1 MSPYGGL
8 AGEWAP
14 VRATRRARPV
24 SVARAGRHVAAVA
37 LMAVATC
44 AFAAQPGQPGLTDP
58 MRGSAAILDE
68 PRPPALQN
76 QENKDVRR
84 VRSHP
89 MQPPTI
95 PHKIDGYQVDRDV
108 NRCLFCHSR
117 ARIEETRA
125 IPLSVTHY
133 MDRDGNVRGDV
144 SPRRYFC
151 TQCHV
156 PQDDVKPPVENRF
169 EDFETASRRS
179 AAPPRK
185 R

>member
-1 MSPYGGL
+1 ML
-8 AGEWAP
+8 
-14 VRATRRARPV
+14 RALPPL
-24 SVARAGRHVAAVA
+24 VAIGAALCLLAVA
-37 LMAVATC
+37 ETHAI
-44 AFAAQPGQPGLTDP
+44 AAETALNDP
-58 MRGSAAILDE
+58 LRGTAPILDE
-68 PRPPALQN
+68 THPPPLSN

-95 PHKIDGYQVDRDV
+95 PHKIDGYQLDRAV
-108 NRCLFCHSR
+108 NRCLFCHAR
-117 ARIEETRA
+117 TRIEETKA

-133 MDRDGNVRGDV
+133 MDRDANVRGDV

-156 PQDDVKPPVENRF
+156 PQDEVKPLVGNSF
-169 EDFETASRRS
+169 EDFETAAKRS
-179 AAPPRK
+179 TSKSPQGK

>member
-1 MSPYGGL
+1 MKAIL
-8 AGEWAP
+8 A
-14 VRATRRARPV
+14 
-24 SVARAGRHVAAVA
+24 S
-37 LMAVATC
+37 LLF
-44 AFAAQPGQPGLTDP
+44 AFAFPALAADALTDP
-58 MRGSAAILDE
+58 MRGKAPILDE
-68 PRPPALQN
+68 PTPPAMQA

-95 PHKIDGYQVDRDV
+95 PHKIEGYQLDRDA

-117 ARIEETRA
+117 SRIEETRA

-133 MDRDGNVRGDV
+133 MDRDGNVRGDI

-156 PQDDVKPPVENRF
+156 PQDEVKPLVENRF
-169 EDFETASRRS
+169 QDFETASKPP
-179 AAPPRK
+179 AGKAPTK
-185 R
+185 SK

>member
-1 MSPYGGL
+1 VILRSL
-8 AGEWAP
+8 A
-14 VRATRRARPV
+14 TL
-24 SVARAGRHVAAVA
+24 AAVA
-37 LMAVATC
+37 TLCLLLPAGTPAI
-44 AFAAQPGQPGLTDP
+44 AAENALTDP
-58 MRGSAAILDE
+58 LRGNVPILDE
-68 PRPPALQN
+68 SQPPPLSN

-95 PHKIDGYQVDRDV
+95 PHKIEGYQLDRSV
-108 NRCLFCHSR
+108 NRCLFCHAR
-117 ARIEETRA
+117 TRIEETKA

-133 MDRDGNVRGDV
+133 MDRDGTVRGDI

-156 PQDDVKPPVENRF
+156 PQDEVKPLVDSTY
-169 EDFETASRRS
+169 EDFETAARRS
-179 AAPPRK
+179 TSKAAPVK

>member
-1 MSPYGGL
+1 MPALRAWVALTALCVL
-8 AGEWAP
+8 AGS
-14 VRATRRARPV
+14 AT
-24 SVARAGRHVAAVA
+24 AA
-37 LMAVATC
+37 TDS
-44 AFAAQPGQPGLTDP
+44 LTDP
-58 MRGSAAILDE
+58 LRGSTPILDE
-68 PRPPALQN
+68 AQPPPLQN

-95 PHKIDGYQVDRDV
+95 PHKIDGYQLDKSV
-108 NRCLFCHSR
+108 NRCLFCHAR
-117 ARIEETRA
+117 TRIEETKA

-156 PQDDVKPPVENRF
+156 PQDEVKPLVDNRF
-169 EDFETASRRS
+169 EDFDTVAKRAPSK
-179 AAPPRK
+179 AGAPPAK

>member
-1 MSPYGGL
+1 MRIIIAHFLL
-8 AGEWAP
+8 AL
-14 VRATRRARPV
+14 
-24 SVARAGRHVAAVA
+24 A
-37 LMAVATC
+37 LPASSAY
-44 AFAAQPGQPGLTDP
+44 ALTDP
-58 MRGSAAILDE
+58 MRGNVAILDE
-68 PRPPALQN
+68 ATPPAMQA

-95 PHKIDGYQVDRDV
+95 PHKIDGYQLDRDV
-108 NRCLFCHSR
+108 NRCLYCHSR
-117 ARIEETRA
+117 SRIEETRA

-156 PQDDVKPPVENRF
+156 PQDEVKPLVENQF
-169 EDFETASRRS
+169 QDFETASRRPAS
-179 AAPPRK
+179 KAAPK
-185 R
+185 SK

>member
-1 MSPYGGL
+1 MGRPRKL
-8 AGEWAP
+8 ALLA
-14 VRATRRARPV
+14 
-24 SVARAGRHVAAVA
+24 
-37 LMAVATC
+37 
-44 AFAAQPGQPGLTDP
+44 AFAMLGAATVMGAGSPLTDP
-58 MRGSAAILDE
+58 MRGAAPIPE
-68 PRPPALQN
+68 ESTPPPLEN

-95 PHKIDGYQVDRDV
+95 PHRIDGYQLDRAV
-108 NRCLFCHSR
+108 NRCLFCHAR
-117 ARIEETRA
+117 TRIEETKA
-125 IPLSVTHY
+125 IPLSITHY
-133 MDRDGNVRGDV
+133 MDRDGTVRGDI

-156 PQDDVKPPVENRF
+156 PQDEVKPLVGNTF

-179 AAPPRK
+179 APAAGK

>member
-1 MSPYGGL
+1 VIMRL
-8 AGEWAP
+8 II
-14 VRATRRARPV
+14 
-24 SVARAGRHVAAVA
+24 AALL
-37 LMAVATC
+37 LMATFPAWT
-44 AFAAQPGQPGLTDP
+44 ADGLIDA
-58 MRGSAAILDE
+58 MRGNVPILDE
-68 PRPPALQN
+68 ATPPAMQA

-95 PHKIDGYQVDRDV
+95 PHKIDGYQLDKDV
-108 NRCLFCHSR
+108 NRCLYCHSR
-117 ARIEETRA
+117 TRIEETRA

-156 PQDDVKPPVENRF
+156 PQDEVKPLVDNRF
-169 EDFETASRRS
+169 QDFETASRPRS
-179 AAPPRK
+179 AKAAPK
-185 R
+185 SK

>member
-1 MSPYGGL
+1 MRRENRQGL
-8 AGEWAP
+8 TVPALCTWLARVSLCLLAAALAAP
-14 VRATRRARPV
+14 A
-24 SVARAGRHVAAVA
+24 VAAD
-37 LMAVATC
+37 
-44 AFAAQPGQPGLTDP
+44 GLSDP
-58 MRGSAAILDE
+58 MRGSAPILDE
-68 PRPPALQN
+68 AQPPPLAN

-95 PHKIDGYQVDRDV
+95 PHRIDGYQLDKSV
-108 NRCLFCHSR
+108 NRCLFCHAR
-117 ARIEETRA
+117 NRIEETKA

-133 MDRDGNVRGDV
+133 MDRDGSVRGDI

-156 PQDDVKPPVENRF
+156 PQDEVKPLVDNRY
-169 EDFETASRRS
+169 EDFDAVANRANAK
-179 AAPPRK
+179 AAPAK

>member
-1 MSPYGGL
+1 MRKTLVRGTIVSACLL
-8 AGEWAP
+8 A
-14 VRATRRARPV
+14 
-24 SVARAGRHVAAVA
+24 AAVTTV
-37 LMAVATC
+37 L
-44 AFAAQPGQPGLTDP
+44 AFADGLIDP
-58 MRGSAAILDE
+58 LRGDVPTPDE
-68 PRPPALQN
+68 TRPPPLSN

-95 PHKIDGYQVDRDV
+95 PHKIDGYQLDKSV
-108 NRCLFCHSR
+108 NRCLFCHAR
-117 ARIEETRA
+117 TRIEETKA

-156 PQDDVKPPVENRF
+156 PQDEVKPLVENRF
-169 EDFETASRRS
+169 EDFETAAKRATSK
-179 AAPPRK
+179 AASPANPR
-185 R
+185 

>member
-1 MSPYGGL
+1 MNSTWLGY
-8 AGEWAP
+8 
-14 VRATRRARPV
+14 T
-24 SVARAGRHVAAVA
+24 
-37 LMAVATC
+37 
-44 AFAAQPGQPGLTDP
+44 FAALLALSASAHAAEPVLTDP
-58 MRGSAAILDE
+58 LRGGVPILDE
-68 PRPPALQN
+68 PHPPAMQP

-95 PHKIDGYQVDRDV
+95 PHKIEGYQLDRDV
-108 NRCLFCHSR
+108 NRCLFCHARS
-117 ARIEETRA
+117 RIEETKA

-156 PQDDVKPPVENRF
+156 PQDEVKPLMDNRF
-169 EDFETASRRS
+169 EDFETAAQRS
-179 AAPPRK
+179 SKPAAAK
-185 R
+185 K

>member
-1 MSPYGGL
+1 MSGRRTARCV
-8 AGEWAP
+8 AG
-14 VRATRRARPV
+14 
-24 SVARAGRHVAAVA
+24 VA
-37 LMAVATC
+37 LAAFVAC
-44 AFAAQPGQPGLTDP
+44 AWAAQPAQPALADP
-58 MRGSAAILDE
+58 LRGPTPILDE
-68 PRPPALQN
+68 PHPPPLQN

-95 PHKIDGYQVDRDV
+95 PHKIDGYQLDRDV
-108 NRCLFCHSR
+108 NRCLFCHAR

-156 PQDDVKPPVENRF
+156 PQDEVKPLVENRF
-169 EDFETASRRS
+169 EDFETASRR
-179 AAPPRK
+179 APAPAGK

>member
-1 MSPYGGL
+1 MRRENRQGVTVQALRAGIALASLCLL
-8 AGEWAP
+8 AGT
-14 VRATRRARPV
+14 ATTAN
-24 SVARAGRHVAAVA
+24 AAA
-37 LMAVATC
+37 DA
-44 AFAAQPGQPGLTDP
+44 LTDP
-58 MRGSAAILDE
+58 LRGSVPILDE
-68 PRPPALQN
+68 AQPPPLVN

-95 PHKIDGYQVDRDV
+95 PHKIDGYQLDKSV
-108 NRCLFCHSR
+108 NRCLFCHAR
-117 ARIEETRA
+117 TRIEETKA

-133 MDRDGNVRGDV
+133 MDRDGTVRGDV

-156 PQDDVKPPVENRF
+156 PQDEVKPLVDNRF
-169 EDFETASRRS
+169 EDFDTVAKRPPPKA
-179 AAPPRK
+179 AAPAK